1 MDDHNIFFKGYRFKP
16 KKIIK
21 MEIIS
26 FLGNI
31 FSPKIRET
39 NSKYIQLG
47 CGNNIAKNFDN
58 LDFFPMRFKEIL
70 SYKHI
75 AHDLRKPLRY
85 KNETFFGAF
94 TEHTLEHL
102 YYDEAINLL
111 KEIKRILKP
120 GSIFRCTVPDLRKY
134 VEFYNNGVKKNF
146 FKKFNYKAQAFY
158 NLTQNYGHRSVWDY
172 EILSSKL
179 LEVGFNTV
187 VQKEYKEGEDLNLL
201 LDLELR
207 KDETLYVECKA

>member
-26 FLGNI
+26 FLGNV

-47 CGNNIAKNFDN
+47 CGNNIAEGFDN
-58 LDFFPMRFKEIL
+58 LDFYPMRFKEIFQH
-70 SYKHI
+70 KHI

-85 KNETFFGAF
+85 KNDTFLGAF

-120 GSIFRCTVPDLRKY
+120 GSIFRCTVPDLQKY
-134 VEFYNNGVKKNF
+134 IEFYNNGAKINF
-146 FKKFNYKAQAFY
+146 FKKFNFKAEAFY

-172 EILSSKL
+172 EMLSSNL
-179 LEVGFNTV
+179 LEVGFNSV
-187 VQKEYKEGEDLNLL
+187 VQKKYKEGEDINLL